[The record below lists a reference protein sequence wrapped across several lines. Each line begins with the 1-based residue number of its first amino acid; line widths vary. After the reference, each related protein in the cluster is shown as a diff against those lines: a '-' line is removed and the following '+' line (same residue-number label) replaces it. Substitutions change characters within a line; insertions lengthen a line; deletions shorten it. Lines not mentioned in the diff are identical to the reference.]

1 MSLIHWFEIPA
12 ANFDRAVAFY
22 QQVFQLQ
29 LKLEFC
35 LVSQEK
41 IAVFPDSSGCI
52 MASPRLP
59 AAGQGCRIKLDGG
72 PDLAATLERVK
83 MAGGK
88 VLQAITTLE
97 DGNGDIALLEDSE
110 GNIIGLHLEP

>member
-22 QQVFQLQ
+22 QQVLQLQ
-29 LKLEFC
+29 LK
-35 LVSQEK
+35 QEDCMTDR

-59 AAGQGCRIKLDGG
+59 AGGQGCQIYLDGG
-72 PDLAATLERVK
+72 PDLAATLQRVK
-83 MAGGK
+83 TAGGK
-88 VLQAITTLE
+88 VLLPITTLE
-97 DGNGDIALLEDSE
+97 DGNGDIALIEDSE
-110 GNIIGLHLEP
+110 GNSIGLHLQP

>member
-22 QQVFQLQ
+22 QQVLQLQ
-29 LKLEFC
+29 LK
-35 LVSQEK
+35 QEDCMADR

-59 AAGQGCRIKLDGG
+59 AGGQGCRIYLDGG
-72 PDLAATLERVK
+72 PDLAATLQRVER
-83 MAGGK
+83 AGGK
-88 VLQAITTLE
+88 VLLPITTLA
-97 DGNGDIALLEDSE
+97 DGNGDIALMEDSE
-110 GNIIGLHLEP
+110 GNCIGLHVEP

>member
-1 MSLIHWFEIPA
+1 MAIIHWFEIPA
-12 ANFDRAVAFY
+12 ANFERAVAFY

-29 LKLEFC
+29 LK
-35 LVSQEK
+35 QEDCMNDR

-59 AAGQGCRIKLDGG
+59 AAGQGCRIYLDGG

-83 MAGGK
+83 TAGGK
-88 VLQAITTLE
+88 VLQPITTLE

-110 GNIIGLHLEP
+110 GNIIGLHVEP

>member
-22 QQVFQLQ
+22 QQVLQLQ
-29 LKLEFC
+29 LK
-35 LVSQEK
+35 QEDFMTDR

-59 AAGQGCRIKLDGG
+59 AGGQGCRIYLDGG
-72 PDLAATLERVK
+72 PDLAATLERVVQ
-83 MAGGK
+83 AGGK
-88 VLQAITTLE
+88 VLLPITTLE

-110 GNIIGLHLEP
+110 GNIIGLHVEP